1 MSYFSEENL
10 KGNDGLFSKGLGSQ
24 HVFATKQGLAK
35 DFVYSLVSS
44 GCHQDVSN
52 QQRTLQREIGPA
64 IRFYVYP
71 IGQALSTVGAVY
83 VITRRYKNSGSGIS
97 HDVLYVG
104 DTLNLS
110 LTLLNHPKWD
120 CLIRGS
126 ANCIGA
132 HIDED
137 QNSRVAK
144 REDLIQQYAP
154 ACNRVIFAGI
164 SHSETTSEHILRTR
178 TATLA

>member
-1 MSYFSEENL
+1 MVRHPRSYQSSAA
-10 KGNDGLFSKGLGSQ
+10 GNRASDTILRLSHRPS
-24 HVFATKQGLAK
+24 
-35 DFVYSLVSS
+35 
-44 GCHQDVSN
+44 
-52 QQRTLQREIGPA
+52 
-64 IRFYVYP
+64 
-71 IGQALSTVGAVY
+71 ALNVGAVY

-154 ACNRVIFAGI
+154 ACNP
-164 SHSETTSEHILRTR
+164 
-178 TATLA
+178 